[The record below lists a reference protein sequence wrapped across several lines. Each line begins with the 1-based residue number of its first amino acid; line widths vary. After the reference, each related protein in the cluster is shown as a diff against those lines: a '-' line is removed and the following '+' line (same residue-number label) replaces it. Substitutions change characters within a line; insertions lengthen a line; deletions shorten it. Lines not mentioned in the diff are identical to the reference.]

1 LLRIEPYLEAKS
13 EKITD
18 KPKGFMMARKTIRD
32 AVKPLRKELAELI
45 IRAFN
50 ATHVTDVYDGKISQ
64 YLQVIAHTLEKQKEQ
79 IDTMKRATTTIS
91 GIIRANF

>member
-1 LLRIEPYLEAKS
+1 MEPYSEAKS

-18 KPKGFMMARKTIRD
+18 KPKGFLMASKTIRD

-50 ATHVTDVYDGKISQ
+50 ATNVMDVYDGKISQ
-64 YLQVIAHTLEKQKEQ
+64 YLQVIAQTLEKQNKK
-79 IDTMKRATTTIS
+79 INTMKSASITIK
-91 GIIRANF
+91 GILDANF